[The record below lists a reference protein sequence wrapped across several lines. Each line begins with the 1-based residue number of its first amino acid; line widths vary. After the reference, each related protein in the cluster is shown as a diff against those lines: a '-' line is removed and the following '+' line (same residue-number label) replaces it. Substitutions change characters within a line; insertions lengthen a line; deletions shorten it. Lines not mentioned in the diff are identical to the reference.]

1 MDKKNVWMI
10 IISVL
15 CVLLFF
21 PALSVHARI
30 EKPVAAEYEFELYMA
45 RGKLSVSDNYYE
57 TAIKNFRKAIEIKAD
72 SAHARDWLE
81 KAITL
86 KKLGIVNEAAES
98 G

>member
-1 MDKKNVWMI
+1 MDKKNIWIVMI
-10 IISVL
+10 SQL
-15 CVLLFF
+15 CFLLFF
-21 PALSVHARI
+21 PSLSVRARI
-30 EKPVAAEYEFELYMA
+30 EKPAIAEYEFELYMA

-57 TAIKNFRKAIEIKAD
+57 TAIQNFRKAIEIKTD